1 MNILFLLR
9 RVSASS
15 GVDISTKIL
24 ANEFINMGNNV
35 NLCCL
40 DFSDDSVSSKIK
52 YFKIFGDWKKIDT
65 LQNINILKNTIQKEN
80 INIIINQECQNIPW
94 VNLVKIATEKADIK
108 IISCLHFP
116 VLMSINHFATRTK
129 FFPRF
134 FVKFIKKCKDLR
146 AVNFAYDNS
155 DFLVL
160 LSEKFLEH
168 YKKLQLKKDLSK
180 LRVIANPLSMDI
192 EKIDF
197 GKKRKTILFVG
208 RISEFQKRLSLIIE
222 VWKIILN
229 TNKYNDW
236 NLKIV
241 GDGEDL
247 DTIKEMAKKLDRI
260 YFEGRQESESY
271 FEEASIFI
279 MTSAFEG
286 FPMTL
291 VESLERGCVPIAM
304 DSFLSL
310 SDVIE
315 NGKNGFIIPNGD
327 INAMAE
333 KIQILMTDESLRK
346 EMALNGLQSVKKFDV
361 KIIAKEWE
369 KLFSYAQGKNN
380 AHI

>member
-9 RVSASS
+9 SVSSRS
-15 GVDISTKIL
+15 GVDVVTKIL
-24 ANEFINMGNNV
+24 ANEFANMSYNV

-40 DFSDDSVSSKIK
+40 DFSDNSISSKIK
-52 YFKIFGDWKKIDT
+52 CFKIFGNWKKIDT
-65 LQNINILKNTIQKEN
+65 VQNINILKNIVQKEN

-94 VNLVKIATEKADIK
+94 ANLAKKSIENSNTK

-116 VLMSINHFATRTK
+116 ILMSINYFGPRTK
-129 FFPRF
+129 FFPKF
-134 FVKFIKKCKDLR
+134 FVKFIKRCRDLR

-155 DFLVL
+155 DSLVL

-168 YKKLQLKKDLSK
+168 YRNLQPKRDLKK
-180 LRVIANPLSMDI
+180 LRVIANPLTLDVK
-192 EKIDF
+192 KIDF
-197 GKKRKTILFVG
+197 EKKQKTILFVG
-208 RISEFQKRLSLIIE
+208 RISEYQKRLSLIIE
-222 VWKIILN
+222 MWQMILN
-229 TNKYNDW
+229 TKKYDDW

-247 DTIKEMAKKLDRI
+247 KVVKEKADNLDRI
-260 YFEGRQESESY
+260 YFEGRQKAESY

-291 VESLERGCVPIAM
+291 VESLERGCIPIVM

-310 SDVIE
+310 LDIIE
-315 NGKNGFIIPNGD
+315 NKKNGFIIPDGD

-333 KIQILMTDESLRK
+333 KIKILMADESLRK
-346 EMALNGLQSVKKFDV
+346 EIALNGLQSVKKFDV
-361 KIIAKEWE
+361 KIIAQKWE
-369 KLFSYAQGKNN
+369 NLLDELSK
-380 AHI
+380 